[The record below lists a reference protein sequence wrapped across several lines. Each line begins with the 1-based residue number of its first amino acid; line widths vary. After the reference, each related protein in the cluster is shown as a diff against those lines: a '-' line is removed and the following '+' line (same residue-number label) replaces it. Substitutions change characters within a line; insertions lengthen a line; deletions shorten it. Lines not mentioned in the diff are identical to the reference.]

1 MPTSPRDVSLTESD
15 LDLLVSRFPLE
26 QRTRISIDL
35 ERENESLS
43 QNVESGK
50 LEFWFNHLVAS
61 AENAG
66 PAMHSAS
73 FTDEFK
79 DQQGPVEQFRQS
91 VDSVGA
97 KSRLNWL

>member
-1 MPTSPRDVSLTESD
+1 MSLTEAD

-26 QRTRISIDL
+26 QRARIGHDL
-35 ERENESLS
+35 ELENESLS

-61 AENAG
+61 AEDAG
-66 PAMHSAS
+66 PTITTRALTDQRVHHDGQLEQPVQSAES
-73 FTDEFK
+73 MGT
-79 DQQGPVEQFRQS
+79 
-91 VDSVGA
+91 